1 MIDMEK
7 FGDFYLKDTKK
18 KKKKN
23 SMGEIYLRMLKI
35 WSGKFCASLLLRAG
49 S

>member
-18 KKKKN
+18 KKKKIAWAKFIC
-23 SMGEIYLRMLKI
+23 GCLK
-35 WSGKFCASLLLRAG
+35 SGQG
-49 S
+49 SFVHRCC